1 MHIGYKSSP
10 ACVCVKRERDSFL
23 YDEQVY
29 KKEEG
34 KIQEYS
40 KDLRLEN

>member
-10 ACVCVKRERDSFL
+10 ACVCVCEERERDSFL

-29 KKEEG
+29 KKEEE
-34 KIQEYS
+34 KNTRI
-40 KDLRLEN
+40 